1 MKGGRSTI
9 TDVANR
15 AGVSIGTVSNVL
27 NGTIRVSDQR
37 RQRVLDAIDDLS
49 YTQNLLAQG
58 LRRRRAPVVGLCVPH
73 TSVAY
78 FAKLVDGFEA
88 VASSRGFEI
97 MQMLSQEDPQTEFKR
112 ISTLLNYRVSGI
124 ILVPSLRPNKALD
137 AIARSGTPLVIVDR
151 PVARGRFDQVTFN
164 NRGAMTEA
172 ARSLIELGH
181 RRILFVVRL
190 QALATTRQ
198 RIAALQAAGRKA
210 SITTEVTTTILECD
224 SYDTAVIT
232 ARLIDMLRG
241 ADPPTAI
248 IVSNSMFAGC
258 MLRAFEVLAIRCP
271 DDISLL
277 AFDQPE
283 WADLVA
289 PKLSVVRQPTADVAR
304 KAWEFLIRRM
314 DDGTAAVQHVELQ
327 ADVMMSAS
335 VAPPRPDRAIRL
347 VGVTAAPVLSDAAS
361 GTSGLAK
368 ERRRGVRGTTQTSLV
383 TG

>member
-1 MKGGRSTI
+1 
-9 TDVANR
+9 
-15 AGVSIGTVSNVL
+15 VSIGTVSNVL